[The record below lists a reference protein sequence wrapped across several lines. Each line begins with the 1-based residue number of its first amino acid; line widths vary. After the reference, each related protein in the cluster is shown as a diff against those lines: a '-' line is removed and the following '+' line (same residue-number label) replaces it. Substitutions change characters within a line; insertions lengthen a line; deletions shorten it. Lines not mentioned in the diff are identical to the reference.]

1 MWMRIITFFA
11 NKGGSGRSVATM
23 ALASGFLAQGKR
35 VAVMDCTGLA
45 GCNPNGPHPSTLQ
58 NWMKQMAACKFR
70 PPRLELI
77 ECLTPEKV
85 EDSAAAADERG
96 IDILLIDTAARI
108 REPQIAAL
116 GIADLIIA
124 PAISP
129 FEARCV
135 LEGIDEYLGP
145 AEDVMCLVNGCR
157 NGAAEAA
164 ETRHTFGH
172 HTVFLSE
179 LPWAE
184 ALSDQILNG
193 DIGHFTNSL
202 ACRPDKPGFARF
214 REAQA
219 AWTAVQRLAFEVE
232 FALNGHRLEPF
243 GGLSA
248 YPIKRKAVA

>member
-1 MWMRIITFFA
+1 MHTVTFFA
-11 NKGGSGRSVATM
+11 NKGGSGRTIATM

-35 VAVMDCTGLA
+35 VAVMDCTDLA

-70 PPRLELI
+70 PPQLELI
-77 ECLTPEKV
+77 ECQTPEEV
-85 EDSAAAADERG
+85 EDFAAAADARG
-96 IDILLIDTAARI
+96 VDVLLIDTAARI
-108 REPQIAAL
+108 HEPQITAM
-116 GIADLIIA
+116 GVADLIIA

-129 FEARCV
+129 FEARCI
-135 LEGIDEYLGP
+135 LDGIDEYLGP
-145 AEDVMCLVNGCR
+145 TEDVMCLVNGCR

-164 ETRHTFGH
+164 ETRRTFGH

-193 DIGHFTNSL
+193 DIGHFTVSL
-202 ACRPDKPGFARF
+202 ACRPDKPGFARY
-214 REAQA
+214 REARA
-219 AWTAVQRLAFEVE
+219 TWTAVQRFAFEVE

-243 GGLSA
+243 DGCSA

>member
-1 MWMRIITFFA
+1 MHTITFFA
-11 NKGGSGRSVATM
+11 SKGGSGRTIATM

-35 VAVMDCTGLA
+35 VAVMDCTDLA
-45 GCNPNGPHPSTLQ
+45 GSNPSGPHPSTLQ
-58 NWMKQMAACKFR
+58 NWIKQMAACKFR

-77 ECLTPEKV
+77 ECRTPEEV

-116 GIADLIIA
+116 GVADLVIA

-129 FEARCV
+129 FEARCI
-135 LEGIDEYLGP
+135 LDGIDEYLGP
-145 AEDVMCLVNGCR
+145 TEDLMCLVNGCR
-157 NGAAEAA
+157 NGAAEAV
-164 ETRHTFGH
+164 ETRRTFGH
-172 HTVFLSE
+172 HAVFPSE

-193 DIGHFTNSL
+193 DIGHFTASL
-202 ACRPDKPGFARF
+202 ACRPDKPGFARY
-214 REAQA
+214 REAQF
-219 AWTAVQRLAFEVE
+219 AWTAVQRFAFEVE
-232 FALNGHRLEPF
+232 FALNGHRLESF
-243 GGLSA
+243 DGLSA

>member
-1 MWMRIITFFA
+1 MHTITFFA
-11 NKGGSGRSVATM
+11 NKGGSGRTIATM

-35 VAVMDCTGLA
+35 VAVMDCTDLA
-45 GCNPNGPHPSTLQ
+45 GCNSNGPHPSTLQ

-70 PPRLELI
+70 PPQLELI
-77 ECLTPEKV
+77 ECQTPEEV
-85 EDSAAAADERG
+85 EDSAASADARG
-96 IDILLIDTAARI
+96 VDILLIDTAARI

-129 FEARCV
+129 FEARCI
-135 LEGIDEYLGP
+135 LGGIDEYLGTP
-145 AEDVMCLVNGCR
+145 EDLMCLITGCR
-157 NGAAEAA
+157 NGALEAV
-164 ETRHTFGH
+164 ETRKAFGNH
-172 HTVFLSE
+172 AVLRSE

-193 DIGHFTNSL
+193 DIAHFVSTL
-202 ACRPDKPGFARF
+202 VCKPDRPGFARY
-214 REAQA
+214 REAQF
-219 AWTAVQRLAFEVE
+219 AWTAVQRLAFEVD

-243 GGLSA
+243 DGHSA